1 MSSVDLVTRHA
12 RATADAC
19 RRVRVPGV
27 ARDFVQNGS
36 PAQQNKTSSVDK
48 KKKDHDNKQALVILD
63 EERDE
68 EKDVLRD
75 ACMLRASAEVVM
87 SKQQAEL
94 QFLEGKIAA
103 LENMERQNTTR
114 NVSFWVEVFRSAG
127 KDHVL
132 RREGAEC
139 IQKAWRGHTCRRKLR
154 YALVSITRCPACGT
168 RAQIP

>member
-114 NVSFWVEVFRSAG
+114 NRTLSTRLGDETENKRGTNNRKKGNANITNSYPKPA
-127 KDHVL
+127 
-132 RREGAEC
+132 
-139 IQKAWRGHTCRRKLR
+139 QKHILDQYRTKL
-154 YALVSITRCPACGT
+154 
-168 RAQIP
+168 